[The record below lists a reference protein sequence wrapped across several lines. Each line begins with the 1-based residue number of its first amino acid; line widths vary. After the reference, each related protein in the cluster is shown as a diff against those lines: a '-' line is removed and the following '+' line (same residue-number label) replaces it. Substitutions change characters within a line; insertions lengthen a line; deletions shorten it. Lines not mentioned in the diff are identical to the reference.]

1 MARTETVTVAFT
13 DLVGSTELASRIG
26 HDAYELLRRSHFER
40 LRLALANYNGSEI
53 KTTGDG
59 LMLHFTSTADAVA
72 CAIAMQQSARSSV
85 RRGDAAQLEI
95 RIGISSGEA
104 TSDGNDLY
112 GPPVV
117 EASRLCAAAAAGQI
131 LVSDV
136 VRILTRGKGHRF
148 TSVGE
153 VTLKGLPEPVSAFE
167 AVWEPLSKTVGPIRG
182 VFART
187 GEYWTIRYGDV
198 EFSLKDVKGLSYI
211 QRLLQHPGEEFHSL
225 DLMDRLAAGSAAEG
239 ASADEA
245 TLLSDTG
252 VSIGGLGDAGEMLD
266 SRAKQEYKRRLF
278 ELREKLAELRER
290 GDSNHAAEVESEIDF
305 LAREMVRAVGLG
317 GRDRRAGSAAER
329 ARINVNR
336 AITGALQ
343 KISERSAPLEKLLE
357 SAIRTGLFCSY
368 IADPQ
373 IAISWQ
379 FSPEGPNPSVDV
391 EYTAPLLLKGNTSF
405 LRSLADRTT
414 FVGRTEEHAALRRF
428 LDQAVAGKGKIVMLG
443 GPPGVGKTRIATEI
457 GAEASDKGYLT
468 LAGNCYD
475 RADAVPFIPIV
486 EILEDALARSATP
499 EGFRNALAD
508 DAAEVARLMPQLRRT
523 FPDIPA
529 PSQTTPEQSRRVL
542 FGAIAKFLARATAN
556 TPVVL
561 ILEDLHWADE
571 GTLALFTHVARS
583 IRELPVMIIGTFRD
597 YELDSSGPLAQMLD
611 DCTRLHLLERLDLQG
626 LSPAS
631 VSEMIRTLSGQ
642 EPPTSLVHA
651 IYSRTEGNPFF
662 VEELY
667 KHLKE
672 RGRLFDSS
680 GRFRPAFRPE
690 DLDVP
695 QSVRLIIER
704 RLARLDDETRKMLDS
719 AAVIGK
725 SFTFALL
732 EAATKVDADPL
743 LDSLEKSER
752 AGLVSSS
759 LENLEALFRF
769 SHDLIRQVVLD
780 RLSPPRRQRF
790 HLRIADAIEHTDNRS
805 LEDTVNDLA
814 HHLWHAGAAADPART
829 IECLKAAAKRA
840 QAQSAYETALLHLS
854 NALER
859 LRELPPSAARDEQEL
874 VLDLE
879 YLRVVRLTNR
889 WTTSESGKLYASARE
904 LCERSGQTSKMIEIL
919 QGSANFH
926 LGRAEVELAQD
937 YAERILEISRSS
949 SQTELASSGNYILG
963 HVLCLKGELVSSHS
977 HLEAVRSRD
986 KMAVPVLGGR
996 AKILSLGMDAMV
1008 LWMLGYPDRAEAA
1021 ADQGVREA
1029 EDSKSGFAITIAR
1042 TQLHIVVMFRREF
1055 SKAIEI
1061 AERALRDATDK
1072 QYDWFRTSIN
1082 WSMEACRILGRT
1094 PQGSIDRVRNAF
1106 DTYFE
1111 SEAKLYKPTNC
1122 TVLAEC
1128 YGVLGQVE
1136 AGLSM
1141 IEQSFATMQET
1152 HERMSE
1158 PETWRVKAN
1167 LLLQQAASNGM
1178 TDSARPL
1185 REEAEMCL
1193 RTAVSKAQI
1202 QASKN
1207 WELRAAVD
1215 LGRLLKSSGR
1225 EEEAVGVVRAA
1236 YDWFTE
1242 GFDTPDLVQAGALLA
1257 ELPTQMKSGGPFRT
1271 L

>member
-13 DLVGSTELASRIG
+13 DLVGSTELSSRIG

-40 LRLALANYNGSEI
+40 LRLAVANHNGSEI

-72 CAIAMQQSARSSV
+72 CAIAMQQSVGIGSRPDGLAP
-85 RRGDAAQLEI
+85 LEI

-104 TSDGNDLY
+104 TRDGDDLF

-117 EASRLCAAAAAGQI
+117 EASRLCAAASPGQI

-136 VRILTRGKGHRF
+136 VRSLTRGKGHRF

-153 VTLKGLPEPVSAFE
+153 LTLKGLPERVSAFE
-167 AVWEPLSKTVGPIRG
+167 AVWEPLPKPAGTIRG
-182 VFART
+182 VLART
-187 GEYWTIRYGDV
+187 GEYWTVRYGDV
-198 EFSLKDVKGLSYI
+198 GFSLKDVKGLSYI
-211 QRLLQHPGEEFHSL
+211 QRLLQHPGEEFHAL
-225 DLMDRLAAGSAAEG
+225 DLIDQPGPGSAAE
-239 ASADEA
+239 STRADEA
-245 TLLSDTG
+245 TLLSETS

-266 SRAKQEYKRRLF
+266 SRAKQDYKRRLL
-278 ELREKLAELRER
+278 ELSEKLTDLRER
-290 GDSNHAAEVESEIDF
+290 GDSDRAAEVESEIDF
-305 LAREMVRAVGLG
+305 LAREMKRAVGLG
-317 GRDRRAGSAAER
+317 GRDRRAGAAAER
-329 ARINVNR
+329 ARINVTR
-336 AITGALQ
+336 AIKGALQ
-343 KISERSAPLEKLLE
+343 KIAERNADLEKLLD

-368 IADPQ
+368 IADPRLSV
-373 IAISWQ
+373 SWQ
-379 FSPEGPNPSVDV
+379 FSLEGRNPSVDV
-391 EYTAPLLLKGNTSF
+391 ESTAPLLLKGNTSF
-405 LRSLADRTT
+405 LRLADRTT
-414 FVGRTEEHAALRRF
+414 FVGRAEEHAALRRF
-428 LDQAVAGKGKIVMLG
+428 LDQAVAGKGKVVMLG
-443 GPPGVGKTRIATEI
+443 GPPGVGKTRMATEI
-457 GAEASDKGYLT
+457 GAEASEKGYLT

-499 EGFRNALAD
+499 EAFRNALGD
-508 DAAEVARLMPQLRRT
+508 DAAEVARLMPQLRRM

-542 FGAIAKFLARATAN
+542 FGAIAKFLARAAAN
-556 TPVVL
+556 TPVLL

-571 GTLALFTHVARS
+571 GTLSLFTHVARS

-611 DCTRLHLLERLDLQG
+611 DCTRLHLLERVNLQG

-642 EPPTSLVHA
+642 EPPTSLVDA

-672 RGRLFDSS
+672 RGRLLDSS
-680 GRFRPAFRPE
+680 GKFRPAFKPE

-704 RLARLDDETRKMLDS
+704 RLARLDDETRKMLET
-719 AAVIGK
+719 AAVIGR

-732 EAATKVDADPL
+732 EASTKVDADPL
-743 LDSLEKSER
+743 LDSLEESEA

-769 SHDLIRQVVLD
+769 SHELIRQVVLD
-780 RLSPPRRQRF
+780 KLSAPRLQRF
-790 HLRIADAIEHTDNRS
+790 HLRIADAIERTYNKS
-805 LEDTVNDLA
+805 LEDKVNDLA

-829 IECLKAAAKRA
+829 IECLKGAAKRA
-840 QAQSAYETALLHLS
+840 QAQSAYETALSHLS

-859 LRELPPSAARDEQEL
+859 LRELAPSATRDEQEL
-874 VLDLE
+874 ALYLE

-889 WTTSESGKLYASARE
+889 WTRSESGILYARARE
-904 LCERSGQTSKMIEIL
+904 LCERSGQFSKMVEIL

-926 LGRAEVELAQD
+926 LGRGEVELAQD

-949 SQTELASSGNYILG
+949 SQIELASSGNYILG
-963 HVLCLKGELVSSHS
+963 HVLCLKGELVSAHN

-986 KMAVPVLGGR
+986 NMAVPVVGGR
-996 AKILSLGMDAMV
+996 AKILSLGIDAMV
-1008 LWMLGYPDRAEAA
+1008 LWMLGYPDRAVAA
-1021 ADQGVREA
+1021 ADQGVCEA
-1029 EDSKSGFAITIAR
+1029 EDSKSRFAITIAR

-1072 QYDWFRTSIN
+1072 QYDWFRTSIS
-1082 WSMEACRILGRT
+1082 WSMEACRILGRA
-1094 PQGSIDRVRNAF
+1094 PEGSIDRVRKAF

-1111 SEAKLYKPTNC
+1111 SEAKLYKPTLC
-1122 TVLAEC
+1122 EVLAEC

-1167 LLLQQAASNGM
+1167 LLLQLAASKGIPA
-1178 TDSARPL
+1178 SRSRAL
-1185 REEAEMCL
+1185 REESEICL
-1193 RTAVSKAQI
+1193 RTSISKAQI

-1207 WELRAAVD
+1207 WELRATVD
-1215 LGRLLKSSGR
+1215 LGRLLKSSRR
-1225 EEEAVGVVRAA
+1225 EAEAVSMVQAA
-1236 YDWFTE
+1236 YGWFTE
-1242 GFDTPDLVQAGALLA
+1242 GFDTPDLVQARALLA
-1257 ELPTQMKSGGPFRT
+1257 ELPR
-1271 L
+1271 

>member
-26 HDAYELLRRSHFER
+26 HDAYELLRHSHFER
-40 LRLALANYNGSEI
+40 LRLAVANHNGSEI

-72 CAIAMQQSARSSV
+72 CAIAMQQSAGISS
-85 RRGDAAQLEI
+85 RQGGSAPLEI

-104 TSDGNDLY
+104 TRDGDDLY

-117 EASRLCAAAAAGQI
+117 EAARLCAEASAGQI

-136 VRILTRGKGHRF
+136 VRSLTRGKGHRF

-153 VTLKGLPEPVSAFE
+153 RTLKGLPEPVSAFE
-167 AVWEPLSKTVGPIRG
+167 AVWEPLPKPARTTRG

-187 GEYWTIRYGDV
+187 GEYWTIGYGDAG
-198 EFSLKDVKGLSYI
+198 FSLKDVKGLSYI
-211 QRLLQHPGEEFHSL
+211 QRLLQHPGEEFHAL
-225 DLMDRLAAGSAAEG
+225 DLIDRPGAGSAAES
-239 ASADEA
+239 ASADAA
-245 TLLSDTG
+245 TLLSDAS

-266 SRAKQEYKRRLF
+266 SRAKQEYKRRLL
-278 ELREKLAELRER
+278 ELREKLTDLRER
-290 GDSNHAAEVESEIDF
+290 GDSDRAAEVESEIDF
-305 LAREMVRAVGLG
+305 LAREMTRAVGLG
-317 GRDRRAGSAAER
+317 GRDRRAGAAAER

-336 AITGALQ
+336 AIKGAFQ
-343 KISERSAPLEKLLE
+343 KISERNADLEKLLD
-357 SAIRTGLFCSY
+357 STIRTGLFCCY
-368 IADPQ
+368 IADPRLS
-373 IAISWQ
+373 ISWQ
-379 FSPEGPNPSVDV
+379 FSVEGPNPSVDV
-391 EYTAPLLLKGNTSF
+391 ESTAPLLLKGKTSF

-428 LDQAVAGKGKIVMLG
+428 LDQAVSGKGKVVMLG
-443 GPPGVGKTRIATEI
+443 GPPGVGKTRMATEI

-499 EGFRNALAD
+499 EAFRNALGD
-508 DAAEVARLMPQLRRT
+508 DAAEVARLMPQLRRM

-542 FGAIAKFLARATAN
+542 FSAIAKFLARAAAN
-556 TPVVL
+556 TPVLL

-571 GTLALFTHVARS
+571 GTLSLFTHVARS
-583 IRELPVMIIGTFRD
+583 IRELPVMIVGTFRD

-611 DCTRLHLLERLDLQG
+611 DCTRLHLLERVNLRG

-642 EPPTSLVHA
+642 EPPSSLVHA

-672 RGRLFDSS
+672 RGRLLDSS
-680 GRFRPAFRPE
+680 GKFRPAFRPE

-695 QSVRLIIER
+695 QSVRLVIER

-719 AAVIGK
+719 AAVIGR

-732 EAATKVDADPL
+732 EASTKVDADPL
-743 LDSLEKSER
+743 LDSLEKSEA

-759 LENLEALFRF
+759 LENLEAFFQF
-769 SHDLIRQVVLD
+769 SHELIRQVVLNE
-780 RLSPPRRQRF
+780 LSAARRQRF
-790 HLRIADAIEHTDNRS
+790 HLRIADAIERIYNRA
-805 LEDTVNDLA
+805 LEDKVNDLA

-829 IECLKAAAKRA
+829 IECLTGAAKRA
-840 QAQSAYETALLHLS
+840 HAQSAYETALSHLS

-859 LRELPPSAARDEQEL
+859 LQELAPSAARDEQEL
-874 VLDLE
+874 ALYLE

-889 WTTSESGKLYASARE
+889 WTRSESGVIYASARE
-904 LCERSGQTSKMIEIL
+904 LCERSGQFSKMVEIL

-926 LGRAEVELAQD
+926 LGRGEVDLAQD

-963 HVLCLKGELVSSHS
+963 HVLCLKGELVSAHS

-986 KMAVPVLGGR
+986 KMAVPVVGGR
-996 AKILSLGMDAMV
+996 AKILSLGIDAMV
-1008 LWMLGYPDRAEAA
+1008 LWMLGYPDRAAAA

-1029 EDSKSGFAITIAR
+1029 EDSKSRFAITIAR
-1042 TQLHIVVMFRREF
+1042 TQHHIVVMFRREF
-1055 SKAIEI
+1055 SKATEI
-1061 AERALRDATDK
+1061 AERALRAATDK
-1072 QYDWFRTSIN
+1072 QYDFFRTSIS
-1082 WSMEACRILGRT
+1082 WSMEACRILGRA
-1094 PQGSIDRVRNAF
+1094 PEGSINRARNAF
-1106 DTYFE
+1106 DAYFE
-1111 SEAKLYKPTNC
+1111 SEAKLYKPTLC

-1141 IEQSFATMQET
+1141 IEQAFSTMQET

-1158 PETWRVKAN
+1158 PETSRVKAN
-1167 LLLQQAASNGM
+1167 LLLLAASNGT
-1178 TDSARPL
+1178 TDSGRAL

-1193 RTAVSKAQI
+1193 RTAISKAQT
-1202 QASKN
+1202 QASKS
-1207 WELRAAVD
+1207 WELRATVD
-1215 LGRLLKSSGR
+1215 LGRLLKNSRR
-1225 EEEAVGVVRAA
+1225 EAEAVSIVRAA
-1236 YDWFTE
+1236 YNWFTE
-1242 GFDTPDLVQAGALLA
+1242 GFDTPDLAQARALVA
-1257 ELPTQMKSGGPFRT
+1257 ELSA
-1271 L
+1271 